1 VRSRARE
8 RERKEEKVRDG
19 AGHKKR
25 MGGDRHVFM
34 GPAMLSIALNF
45 AYVQAIVKPASGI
58 MRL

>member
-1 VRSRARE
+1 MKRRRE
-8 RERKEEKVRDG
+8 KEKEEKVRDG

-45 AYVQAIVKPASGI
+45 ACVRAIVKPASGI
-58 MRL
+58 M